1 MQIKNV
7 SEPTFLHRIK
17 LCFGSVF
24 GLSAAVSMAF
34 IFDINTNLNENDRK
48 MS

>member
-7 SEPTFLHRIK
+7 SETTFLHRIK
-17 LCFGSVF
+17 LCFGMVF
-24 GLSAAVSMAF
+24 GLSAAVNMGF
-34 IFDINTNLNENDRK
+34 IFDINTNLSENDKK

>member
-1 MQIKNV
+1 MKKV

-17 LCFGSVF
+17 LCFGIAF
-24 GLSAAVSMAF
+24 GLSAAVKMEY
-34 IFDINTNLNENDRK
+34 IFDINTNLNENNKK